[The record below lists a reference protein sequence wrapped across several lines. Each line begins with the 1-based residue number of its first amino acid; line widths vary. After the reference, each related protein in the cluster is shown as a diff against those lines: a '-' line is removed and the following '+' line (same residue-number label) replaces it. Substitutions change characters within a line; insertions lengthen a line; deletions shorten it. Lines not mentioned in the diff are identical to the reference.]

1 MEGIPAC
8 RVRFLLDE
16 ESVYFQKKHLNVA
29 ELKAMEMS
37 MRVFCNNKYYDIE
50 SFAFNAD
57 DFNTLEV
64 RLK

>member
-1 MEGIPAC
+1 MEGIPTC
-8 RVRFLLDE
+8 RVRFLLNE
-16 ESVYFQKKHLNVA
+16 ETVYFQKKHLNVA

-37 MRVFCNNKYYDIE
+37 MRVLCNNKYYDIE
-50 SFAFNAD
+50 SFALNAD